1 MIDIGTRRAI
11 GTRGARAT
19 RGAARAAV
27 AGLAAVMLLGTPASA
42 GNAAPGA
49 ASWLLWGQAAGQ
61 IQPWTPEMLIPV
73 QSTDPDDPEGEDD
86 TPSYSSPSDPRGESD
101 VGQPVTEAT
110 TDVLVARIAE
120 VNAVCDWLL
129 QPYRLW
135 CLANGYDLMAE
146 TLLPF
151 GGYRDVRQVLRRT
164 ANQLRVIA
172 EANVDPEAEPVV
184 LRRREGGATAVGNA
198 PIRAVRRDA
207 VAATNR
213 QAAAVLDEAT
223 TVLLRSAENSSRRQ
237 VSYQRIA
244 QAIDS
249 SKVLLRS
256 T

>member
-1 MIDIGTRRAI
+1 MSDIGTGKSTGA
-11 GTRGARAT
+11 RGARRT
-19 RGAARAAV
+19 RGAARAAA
-27 AGLAAVMLLGTPASA
+27 AGIAVLMLLGSPASA
-42 GNAAPGA
+42 GSTVPGA
-49 ASWLLWGQAAGQ
+49 ANWLLWGQAAGQ
-61 IQPWTPEMLIPV
+61 IQPWTPEMLIPA
-73 QSTDPDDPEGEDD
+73 QSTPPDDDEGE
-86 TPSYSSPSDPRGESD
+86 TPSSPPSDPRGEND
-101 VGQPVTEAT
+101 VGQPVTEAA
-110 TDVLVARIAE
+110 TDQLVARIAE

-164 ANQLRVIA
+164 ANQLRAIA

-198 PIRAVRRDA
+198 PIRAVRRAA
-207 VAATNR
+207 VASTNR
-213 QAAAVLDEAT
+213 QAAAVLEEAA